1 MLHSDYWKKFEKYKK
16 YNSPENQYTV
26 RILAEMRAKDFADQ
40 KLIHSLN
47 RSRLYVVTPECQNSL
62 ESRQM

>member
-47 RSRLYVVTPECQNSL
+47 RSRLYVVTPEYQNSL